1 MGTIQTRAQAAEL
14 ERLARAG
21 DEAAAR
27 ALLAGQEI
35 TPDRVGEEDY
45 AIALREVLNAPAPT
59 TDGAARSMRVL
70 GGELPAGLPPTQPE
84 PDPEPARVYRCA
96 YCADLEWVNVTA
108 DRSHPMFGR
117 AVPCRE
123 CVPLEV
129 RLARFGVPALFL
141 GARLEGLAALP
152 GKAEAIRACAAW
164 DGTSSVV
171 LASRGEA
178 LDATFGTGKTTLAAA
193 MVARLV
199 ERRQVSVRWLTH
211 VSFLDG
217 MKRLFDQDGASAEAW
232 AAQVAA
238 EPVLVLDDLGA
249 SQATEWS
256 VSRTQA
262 LINARYERGLL
273 TIVTTNY
280 TSPSDVEERYDGRI
294 ASRMRAWDWIVVGGR
309 DLRGAVIEVPH
320 GR

>member
-14 ERLARAG
+14 ERMARAG
-21 DEAAAR
+21 DEVAAR
-27 ALLAGQEI
+27 ALLEAQGI

-45 AIALREVLNAPAPT
+45 AIALREVVNAPAPT
-59 TDGAARSMRVL
+59 TDGAARSMRPL
-70 GGELPAGLPPTQPE
+70 GAALPEGLQPKPPE
-84 PDPEPARVYRCA
+84 PEPARDYRCG
-96 YCADLEWVNVTA
+96 YCADLEWVHVTA

-129 RLARFGVPALFL
+129 RLARFGVPSLFL
-141 GARLEGLAALP
+141 GARLEGLSALP
-152 GKAEAIRACAAW
+152 GKAEALRACAAW

-193 MVARLV
+193 LVARLV
-199 ERRQVSVRWLTH
+199 EQRQVSVRWLTH

-262 LINARYERGLL
+262 LVNARYERGLL

-280 TSPSDVEERYDGRI
+280 TSPSDVEARYDGRV

-309 DLRGAVIEVPH
+309 DLRGAVIDA
-320 GR
+320 